1 MDRRSFLKNSLKASA
16 ALTVYPSIALATA
29 GCQAQGETVLRLMAL
44 KGTVP
49 LQLPKQFQQS
59 GPGRSV
65 DFKQMR
71 QLRELFGQ
79 LQQWKRQTSGE
90 VKTPKGLLPWAVPLV
105 GTPAEAMVPDLVTMG
120 DFWLTLAIRQKL
132 LQPMTVENIPT
143 WKNLDP
149 QLRALVMRNDRGEL
163 AAEGQVWAMPYRI
176 NSTVLVYRKDIFADR
191 ELPIPTDWDDLWRS
205 DLKGRISLL
214 DQPREVIGL
223 TLKMLGKSYNTEDL
237 AAVPDLKSKLAQLHH
252 NAKFYSSTNYLQPL
266 MLDQIWLAMASSTD
280 ALMMMR
286 RNPKLAAVF
295 PRSGTALNADL
306 WVQPALPE
314 KVESSEA
321 VRAMTSGR
329 SETIAAWCEYGLTVD
344 RAAMLSSLMQGMS
357 PMLSQV
363 PAGQISAE
371 LMGNGVLLPGD
382 KRLKNSEYLLPQ
394 LGQTVDLWRSVW
406 ETMRND

>member
-1 MDRRSFLKNSLKASA
+1 MDRRTFLKNSLQA
-16 ALTVYPSIALATA
+16 AAGLTLYPSIAMVTA

-59 GPGRSV
+59 ALGRSV

-71 QLRELFGQ
+71 QLRELFAS
-79 LQQWKRQTSGE
+79 LQQWKRQTTGE
-90 VKTPKGLLPWAVPLV
+90 VKTPKGWLPWAVPLV
-105 GTPAEAMVPDLVTMG
+105 GTPAEAMVPDLVTIG

-132 LQPMTVENIPT
+132 LLPMTVETIPT
-143 WKNLDP
+143 WKSLDP
-149 QLRALVMRNDRGEL
+149 NLKALVLRNDRGEL
-163 AAEGQVWAMPYRI
+163 AQDGQVWAMPYRI
-176 NSTVLVYRKDIFADR
+176 NSTVLLYRKDIFADR
-191 ELPIPTDWDDLWRS
+191 KLPIPTDWSDLWRS

-223 TLKMLGKSYNTEDL
+223 TLKLLGKSYNTEDL
-237 AAVPDLKSKLAQLHH
+237 GSVADLKSKLAELHH
-252 NAKFYSSTNYLQPL
+252 NARFYSSTHYLQPL
-266 MLDQIWLAMASSTD
+266 TLDQTWVAMASSTD

-314 KVESSEA
+314 KGERSEA
-321 VRAMTSGR
+321 VMGA
-329 SETIAAWCEYGLTVD
+329 IAAWCEYGLGGD
-344 RAAMLSSLMQGMS
+344 RAAGLSQLMLGMS

-363 PAGQISAE
+363 SVDGMPEE
-371 LMGNGVLLPGD
+371 LRRNPVLMPGRD
-382 KRLKNSEYLLPQ
+382 ALKGSEYLLPQ
-394 LGQTVDLWRSVW
+394 VGQTADLWRSVW